1 MTSTLSLSHPLSRP
15 AVRCTAARRW
25 QTLIRGRLALN
36 ALVRAEHV
44 FLQGERHV

>member
-1 MTSTLSLSHPLSRP
+1 MVIRHAQPNSRP
-15 AVRCTAARRW
+15 N
-25 QTLIRGRLALN
+25 QALN

>member
-1 MTSTLSLSHPLSRP
+1 MLKRRLYPIPGHP
-15 AVRCTAARRW
+15 
-25 QTLIRGRLALN
+25 ALN